1 MGLNMPDAQLIGILI
16 AAMVAGVVLFRL
28 YTVLGRRTGHELQN
42 DNRFGNRTASPL
54 RDVRVPP
61 AVETPI
67 SEASGPPPEGAC
79 GRGLL
84 DIELADPSF
93 DRSHFLKG
101 ARTAYEIIQKA
112 YADADRLALRPLLS
126 EEVYAAFE
134 REITARPGA
143 PERMTNIS
151 DARIV
156 GAELSGKLAD
166 ITVAFRANF
175 TAPDGA
181 VREVADHWSFVRTI
195 GASDPNWVL
204 VATAGEST

>member
-1 MGLNMPDAQLIGILI
+1 MPDSQLIGILI

-28 YTVLGRRTGHELQN
+28 YTVLGRRTGHEPQN
-42 DNRFGNRTASPL
+42 DGRFANRSPL
-54 RDVRVPP
+54 QDMRAAP
-61 AVETPI
+61 AVEAPT

-84 DIELADPSF
+84 DIELADPTF
-93 DRSHFLKG
+93 DRSHFIAG

-126 EEVYAAFE
+126 EEVYAAFD

-143 PERMTNIS
+143 PERMTAIS

-166 ITVAFRANF
+166 ITVAFRATF

-181 VREVADHWSFVRTI
+181 VRDVTDHWSFVHTI
-195 GASDPNWVL
+195 GAPDPNWTL
-204 VATAGEST
+204 VATAGDSA